1 MIKGFILKALIIG
14 ENGGIGSA
22 ISQKLKENNYEILTI
37 KSRLQEFVNLE
48 KEINEISKKHNISAL
63 ILCAGFGKFDPLEA
77 MKTDEIINLIN
88 VNLSANLIITSKLL
102 KNLKQNK
109 AHIIAISSIEALRFS
124 KFSSIYSASKAG
136 LRAFLLSLFEE
147 ARRDIKVTCINADIT
162 KTPFYENLRFEPD
175 DDINSFI
182 DTDEI
187 ANFALEILRTKSVVT
202 DITIRPKII
211 KIKKKS

>member
-1 MIKGFILKALIIG
+1 MKKALIIG

-22 ISQKLKENNYEILTI
+22 ISKKLRQNGYEILVI
-37 KSRLQEFVNLE
+37 KSRLQDFSNLE
-48 KEINEISKKHNISAL
+48 NEIGEIANKHEISVL
-63 ILCAGFGKFDPLEA
+63 ILSAGFGKFDPLETI
-77 MKTDEIINLIN
+77 KSSEILNLIN
-88 VNLSANLIITSKLL
+88 VNLSANLLITTLLL
-102 KNLKQNK
+102 KNLKRNN

-124 KFSSIYSASKAG
+124 KFSSVYSASKAG

-147 ARRDIKVTCINADIT
+147 SRKDIKITCINADIT
-162 KTPFYENLRFEPD
+162 KTGFYKNLRFEPD

-182 DTDEI
+182 DSDEI
-187 ANFALEILRTKSVVT
+187 ANFTLEILRTKSVVT